1 MNKDDISI
9 TTNESMIKINPIMST
24 NKDGFKTQLA
34 MVTPLY
40 SNVVNGS
47 VALNIF
53 INKGIRNAVPKED
66 MTIEEIL
73 LSIRPAIIGKAK
85 ITTKKMNW

>member
-1 MNKDDISI
+1 MNL
-9 TTNESMIKINPIMST
+9 T
-24 NKDGFKTQLA
+24 
-34 MVTPLY
+34 
-40 SNVVNGS
+40 
-47 VALNIF
+47 
-53 INKGIRNAVPKED
+53 D